1 MASFPDP
8 ICRPNCAG
16 LRRRINWIAVES
28 VNTVWLAVNAMDRN
42 DLILVTGASG
52 FIGGRLVEML
62 AERGLRVRAAI
73 SNASKL
79 SRISQLDVE
88 RVRADLTDHAALS
101 HAVAGCSVIF
111 HVAYRFGGSA
121 RQQKIN
127 LDATRALAEAFLKQ
141 GGRRFV
147 HVSSMSAYGDPHDGE
162 LTEETPQ
169 RPTREPY
176 SATKQ
181 NIERLLLDLHQ
192 TRGLP
197 VTILQPAIVYGP
209 YGSIWTTPL
218 LEQVR
223 AMRVVLPNGGH
234 GICNAV
240 YVDDV
245 VSALML
251 AADCDAAVGESFL
264 VSGASSITWREF
276 YGAYEK
282 MLGRTAVVDLGEAQ
296 LRIVESRWRRPR
308 HSSPSNGFWR
318 AFDGSCQ
325 PRESDPQKG
334 SQVASRG
341 AESLRQTPS
350 HLSSCPRGYCIRFMP
365 QKFTFESIKRARS
378 SATTPRLTSTRAWRV
393 PPSGLARRICLHAR
407 RRRPGSRV
415 RRSHLC
421 PVGRRRIA

>member
-1 MASFPDP
+1 
-8 ICRPNCAG
+8 
-16 LRRRINWIAVES
+16 
-28 VNTVWLAVNAMDRN
+28 MDRN

-52 FIGGRLVEML
+52 FIGGRLVELL

-101 HAVAGCSVIF
+101 HAVAACSVIF

-121 RQQKIN
+121 RQQRIN

-223 AMRVVLPNGGH
+223 SMRVVLPRGGL

-264 VSGASSITWREF
+264 VSGASSVTWREF

-282 MLGRTAVVDLGEAQ
+282 MLGRTAVVDLDEAQ
-296 LRIVESRWRRPR
+296 LRIVENRWRRPR
-308 HSSPSNGFWR
+308 HSSPVEWLLAGVRRLLPGPVKATLKRGLRSLQGPQVAASDAEPPLFMPDGLLHALYASKTHIR
-318 AFDGSCQ
+318 IDKARKIFGYKPAFDL
-325 PRESDPQKG
+325 DKG
-334 SQVASRG
+334 MART
-341 AESLRQTPS
+341 AEWARQAN
-350 HLSSCPRGYCIRFMP
+350 L
-365 QKFTFESIKRARS
+365 
-378 SATTPRLTSTRAWRV
+378 
-393 PPSGLARRICLHAR
+393 LAR
-407 RRRPGSRV
+407 
-415 RRSHLC
+415 
-421 PVGRRRIA
+421 

>member
-1 MASFPDP
+1 
-8 ICRPNCAG
+8 
-16 LRRRINWIAVES
+16 
-28 VNTVWLAVNAMDRN
+28 MDRN

-52 FIGGRLVEML
+52 FIGGRLVEVL
-62 AERGLRVRAAI
+62 AEQGLRLRAAI

-79 SRISQLDVE
+79 SRISQRDVE
-88 RVRADLTDHAALS
+88 LVRADLTDRAALS
-101 HAVAGCSVIF
+101 HAVAGCTIVF

-127 LDATRALAEAFLKQ
+127 LDGTRALSEAFLKQ

-147 HVSSMSAYGDPHDGE
+147 YVSSMSAYGDPHDGE

-181 NIERLLLDLHQ
+181 NIERLLLALHQ

-223 AMRVVLPNGGH
+223 SMRVVLPNGGH

-240 YVDDV
+240 YIDDV
-245 VSALML
+245 VNALML

-264 VSGASSITWREF
+264 VSGASSVTWREF

-282 MLGRTAVVDLGEAQ
+282 MLGRTAVVDPGEAQ
-296 LRIVESRWRRPR
+296 LGIVESSWRRPL
-308 HSSPSNGFWR
+308 HSSVGRLKAGVRRLLPGPVK
-318 AFDGSCQ
+318 A
-325 PRESDPQKG
+325 
-334 SQVASRG
+334 
-341 AESLRQTPS
+341 T
-350 HLSSCPRGYCIRFMP
+350 
-365 QKFTFESIKRARS
+365 IKRGLRLVQGRQAAAS
-378 SATTPRLTSTRAWRV
+378 DAKTPFFV
-393 PPSGLARRICLHAR
+393 PDGLLHALYASKTHIRIDKARRILGYKPAFDLDEGMAR
-407 RRRPGSRV
+407 TAEWARQANLLTR
-415 RRSHLC
+415 
-421 PVGRRRIA
+421 

>member
-1 MASFPDP
+1 
-8 ICRPNCAG
+8 
-16 LRRRINWIAVES
+16 
-28 VNTVWLAVNAMDRN
+28 MDRN

-52 FIGGRLVEML
+52 FIGGRLVELL

-101 HAVAGCSVIF
+101 HAVAGCNVIF

-127 LDATRALAEAFLKQ
+127 LDAARALAEAFLKQ

-147 HVSSMSAYGDPHDGE
+147 HVSSISAYGDPSDGE

-181 NIERLLLDLHQ
+181 KIERLLLDLHRA
-192 TRGLP
+192 RGLP
-197 VTILQPAIVYGP
+197 VAILQPGIVYGP

-223 AMRVVLPNGGH
+223 SMRVVLPNGGH

-240 YVDDV
+240 YIDDV
-245 VSALML
+245 VNALML
-251 AADCDAAVGESFL
+251 AADCDAAVAESFL
-264 VSGASSITWREF
+264 VSGASSVTWREF

-282 MLGRTAVVDLGEAQ
+282 MLGRTAVVDPGEAQ
-296 LRIVESRWRRPR
+296 LGIVESSWRRPP
-308 HSSPSNGFWR
+308 HSSSVGRLKAGVRRLLPGPVK
-318 AFDGSCQ
+318 A
-325 PRESDPQKG
+325 
-334 SQVASRG
+334 
-341 AESLRQTPS
+341 
-350 HLSSCPRGYCIRFMP
+350 I
-365 QKFTFESIKRARS
+365 IKRGLRLFLGRQAAAS
-378 SATTPRLTSTRAWRV
+378 DAETPFFVPDGLLRALYASKTHIRIDK
-393 PPSGLARRICLHAR
+393 ARRILGYKPTFDLDEGMARTAEWAR
-407 RRRPGSRV
+407 RANLLAR
-415 RRSHLC
+415 
-421 PVGRRRIA
+421 